1 MVLELNW
8 LQWMIALATAFSIG
22 LTKTG
27 IPGLSILFI
36 PLMAEYFPAKAST
49 GIVLPLLMFAD
60 VFAVAYYRRHAVW
73 PCLLRLM
80 PWTALGVVIGFV
92 AMERIDDSQLKPIIG
107 AIILVIL
114 VVNFWFENSGRGDLF
129 VSQNWWFAVGTGVA
143 AGVTTMMAN
152 AAGTIVSIYFLT
164 MKIPKTEFIGT
175 GAWYFFLLNWF
186 KVPFSASLN
195 LITAESLQLDFMVFP
210 AVAVGAVAGIV
221 FLKRIPEKKFRV
233 FVQALAAIAAI
244 KLLHYVRTS

>member
-1 MVLELNW
+1 VSELNW
-8 LQWMIALATAFSIG
+8 LQWMIAVATAFSIG

-36 PLMAEYFPAKAST
+36 PLMAEVFLAKAST

-73 PCLLRLM
+73 SHLLRLL
-80 PWTALGVVIGFV
+80 PWTTHGIVIGFFV
-92 AMERIDDSQLKPIIG
+92 MDKISDSQLKPIIG
-107 AIILVIL
+107 TIILVIL
-114 VVNFWFENSGRGDLF
+114 VISFWFNNGQKRVLF
-129 VSQNWWFAVGTGVA
+129 LPQNRWFAAGMGVA
-143 AGVTTMMAN
+143 AGITTMMAN

-175 GAWYFFLLNWF
+175 SAWYFFMLNLF
-186 KVPFSASLN
+186 KVPFSSSLG

-210 AVAVGAVAGIV
+210 AVAAGALLGIV
-221 FLKRIPEKKFRV
+221 FLRRIPEKKFRV
-233 FVQALAAIAAI
+233 IVQALAAIAAI
-244 KLLHYVRTS
+244 KLFL